1 MAKYIYGIINSESK
15 KSFGNIGIGNGEIY
29 SVQFED
35 IGAVVSDVFDNCRIG
50 VEEAK
55 IHDEVLRKIM
65 EPYAVIPMGFGIVAK
80 NNEEIINI
88 LKRGR
93 MKLKKTL
100 EKVDNKLQINIKISW
115 DKAILAYIL
124 NENIDIQKMVS
135 QVKEN
140 LDQSLRIE
148 LGRRVSAVLD
158 KKKAEYLEEIE
169 RSLKGLSFDF
179 EENKTVDQDML
190 MNAAFLVDKTHN
202 QEFYNKLIELEN
214 KYSNKLK
221 FQAVGPLPAYNFTK
235 IGVKKIDFDVL
246 DEARKTLGLSQDVSI
261 SEINCAYHNLA
272 RKYHPDLHPD
282 DPTCEK
288 TFQKIKDAQVLLTK
302 YCEHHLCSLEKA
314 EVEENIL
321 VEEKSN

>member
-1 MAKYIYGIINSESK
+1 MAKYIYGIINSDSK

-35 IGAVVSDVFDNCRIG
+35 IGAVVSDIFDNCKIG

-65 EPYAVIPMGFGIVAK
+65 EPYTIIPMGFGIVAK
-80 NNEEIINI
+80 DAEEIINI

-115 DKAILAYIL
+115 DKAILANIL
-124 NENIDIQKMVS
+124 NENIEIRKLAS

-148 LGRRVSAVLD
+148 LGRKVSAVLD
-158 KKKAEYLEEIE
+158 EKKAEYLEEIE
-169 RSLKGLSFDF
+169 RSLKGISFDF
-179 EENKTVDQDML
+179 EESKNVDQDML
-190 MNAAFLVDKTHN
+190 MNAAFLVDKTRN
-202 QEFYNKLIELEN
+202 QEFYSKLIELEN
-214 KYSNKLK
+214 KYANKLK
-221 FQAVGPLPAYNFTK
+221 LHAVGPLPAYNFTK

-246 DEARKTLGLSQDVSI
+246 DEARKTLGLSQEVSI
-261 SEINCAYHNLA
+261 SEINSAYHNVA
-272 RKYHPDLHPD
+272 CKYHPDLHPD

-288 TFQKIKDAQVLLTK
+288 MFKKIRDAQILLTK
-302 YCEHHLCSLEKA
+302 YCEHYLCSLEKA

-321 VEEKSN
+321 VEEKSS